1 MNKPIYILLLITS
14 LFAACK
20 KDVPPVKQSFTGTI
34 TSGSRVFVSNE
45 GNYQFGN
52 ASVSLY
58 DASSGNAIEDIYKPN
73 NNNQSIGDVCQSLYL
88 MNNSIYAVI
97 NNSSKVVCLDKNTF
111 VKTGTIS
118 GLTSPRYFL
127 PVSNNKAYV
136 SDLYANAISIVNLSN
151 NTKTGSIHCNGWT
164 EEMVLSYG
172 KVFVTN
178 IRKEYVY
185 VINSSSD
192 QIIDSIL
199 VAYGSSSI
207 VKDQNENIWVACS
220 GDSLKNSLPRLV
232 CINPITLQVEK
243 SLVFP
248 HYSDSPSQLK
258 INGSG
263 NQLYYLNSNVYTLAI
278 NATSLPTTP
287 LITKGNK
294 LFYALGIHPTSEDVY
309 VSDAIDYV
317 QKGKVIIYT
326 KQGVYQSVFTAG
338 TIPGNI
344 VFE

>member
-1 MNKPIYILLLITS
+1 MNKLVYISLLLIT

-20 KDVPPVKQSFTGTI
+20 KDVPPVKQTFGGTI
-34 TSGSRVFVSNE
+34 TSGSRVFISNE
-45 GNYQFGN
+45 GNFQFGN

-58 DASSGNAIEDIYKPN
+58 DANSGNVIEDIYKPN

-111 VKTGTIS
+111 AKTGTIT
-118 GLTSPRYFL
+118 GLNSPRYFL

-136 SDLYANAISIVNLSN
+136 SDLYANAISIVDLSS
-151 NTKTGSIHCNGWT
+151 NTKTGSIPCNGWT
-164 EEMVLSYG
+164 EEMILSYG
-172 KVFVTN
+172 KAFVTN

-185 VINSSSD
+185 VVNTSSD
-192 QIIDSIL
+192 QITDSIQ

-207 VKDQNENIWVACS
+207 VKDKNEKIWVACS
-220 GDSLKNSLPRLV
+220 GDSSKNSLPRLV

-243 SLVFP
+243 NLIFT

-263 NQLYYLNSNVYTLAI
+263 DQLYYLNSNVYTLSI
-278 NATSLPTTP
+278 NATSLPSAP

-294 LFYALGIHPTSEDVY
+294 LFYALGIHPTSENVY

-317 QKGKVIIYT
+317 QKGKVMIYN
-326 KQGVYQSVFTAG
+326 KQGVYQSIFAVG